1 VRYVIEFAESVRGQ
15 MKALSARQRGVVLQ
29 AIERNLLH
37 EPLQETR
44 KRKPLRPNPVAPW
57 ALRIG
62 SLRVFYEVAEGE
74 PGIVR
79 VLAVGQ
85 KQGNVLRIAGREV
98 EL

>member
-1 VRYVIEFAESVRGQ
+1 

-29 AIERNLLH
+29 AVERNLLH

-44 KRKPLRPNPVAPW
+44 NRKPLRPNPVAPW
-57 ALRIG
+57 ELRVG

-74 PGIVR
+74 SGIVR

-85 KQGNVLRIAGREV
+85 KQGNVLRMAGREV

>member
-1 VRYVIEFAESVRGQ
+1 MRYVVEFAESVREQ

-44 KRKPLRPNPVAPW
+44 NRKPLRPNPVAPW
-57 ALRIG
+57 ELRAG
-62 SLRVFYEVAEGE
+62 SLRVFYEVAERE

-79 VLAVGQ
+79 VLAVGH

>member
-1 VRYVIEFAESVRGQ
+1 MRYVIEFAESVRGQ
-15 MKALSARQRGVVLQ
+15 MKALSAGQRGVVLQ
-29 AIERNLLH
+29 AIERNLLY

-44 KRKPLRPNPVAPW
+44 NRKPLRPNPVAPW
-57 ALRIG
+57 ELRVG
-62 SLRVFYEVAEGE
+62 SLRVFYEVAEVE